1 MATFL
6 PSKGWLM
13 LSAAQT
19 ITYDAALDV
28 TATSGAEWVDWFGDT
43 ADIGLFRY
51 AYNKSGAADT
61 GVWGGSI
68 PFKPLGY
75 RLKIGASNA
84 CWTNDLC
91 DMDLEFLDA
100 AGNVIAALR
109 TRTDGTYRSGLWYGQ
124 SLASLTKATQRD
136 AYPRTYGEL
145 TFTPNSLIYTD
156 DGGQHRN
163 QSFTLTCNMAVV
175 TTLRFSNMRSYETY
189 ASANG
194 CRAETYLR
202 IAGGPAGFDGNFAA
216 LTAEQ
221 FATLQP
227 DLIVPA
233 GAAIA
238 HQPGVGLVASG
249 SAPSYALARS
259 ILPGQTGV
267 LMDAADAVV
276 AQLAYLNGV
285 ARLTVGGVT
294 TEGATDAPYLGL
306 AAINGQVFGYYQTKV
321 LVRSS
326 QFIAPPK
333 SRIWIELQ
341 PGQTLAIIGTEF
353 TPLLVEYTY
362 LVYRHTITA
371 VAANQEPRSQ
381 FQPQDVAWRGYPAM
395 YAGPVNLQQQ
405 TQYPLCK
412 GRDYFWIRDGVRN
425 VEQGFIESTVTI
437 SGMGV
442 RRRVLCFTQDG
453 ELVGETYSRAADGVY
468 RFDLLWLNRRYM
480 VVAQDDPAYGPADYN
495 AVAADYQAPK
505 PYPPGGGVAPEPFP
519 MIAPLK
525 RKQP

>member
-13 LSAAQT
+13 LSRAGT
-19 ITYDAALDV
+19 VTYDASCDV
-28 TATSGAEWVDWFGDT
+28 TATSGPEWADWFGDT

-51 AYNKSGAADT
+51 NYNRNGAADT
-61 GVWGGSI
+61 GVWSGSI
-68 PFKPLGY
+68 PFRVMGY
-75 RLKIGASNA
+75 RFKLGAHNN
-84 CWTNDLC
+84 CWANDLC
-91 DMDLEFLDA
+91 DMDMEFLDV
-100 AGNVIAALR
+100 AGNVVAAIR
-109 TRTDGTYRSGLWYGQ
+109 TRTDGTYRSDLWYGKT
-124 SLASLTKATQRD
+124 LASLTKAPQRGS
-136 AYPRTYGEL
+136 YPSTYGEL
-145 TFTPNSLIYTD
+145 TFTDTSLIYTD
-156 DGGQHRN
+156 DGLDNRN
-163 QSFTLTCNMAVV
+163 LSFTLACAMASV

-202 IAGGPAGFDGNFAA
+202 IASGPAGFDGNFAA

-233 GAAIA
+233 SATIT

-249 SAPSYALARS
+249 FAPSYVLARS
-259 ILPGQTGV
+259 ILPGQTGM
-267 LMDAADAVV
+267 LMDATGAVV

-306 AAINGQVFGYYQTKV
+306 ATINGQVFCYYQTKV
-321 LVRSS
+321 VVRSS

-341 PGQTLAIIGTEF
+341 PEQTLATIGTEF

-362 LVYRHTITA
+362 MVYRHTITA
-371 VAANQEPRSQ
+371 VAANQEPLSQ
-381 FQPQDVAWRGYPAM
+381 FQPQDVAWRGTPPM
-395 YAGPVNLQQQ
+395 CAGPLNLQQQ

-437 SGMGV
+437 SGVGV

-453 ELVGETYSRAADGVY
+453 ELVGETYSRASDGVY

-505 PYPPGGGVAPEPFP
+505 PYPPGGSVAPEPFP

-525 RKQP
+525 RK

>member
-1 MATFL
+1 
-6 PSKGWLM
+6 
-13 LSAAQT
+13 
-19 ITYDAALDV
+19 
-28 TATSGAEWVDWFGDT
+28 
-43 ADIGLFRY
+43 
-51 AYNKSGAADT
+51 
-61 GVWGGSI
+61 
-68 PFKPLGY
+68 
-75 RLKIGASNA
+75 
-84 CWTNDLC
+84 
-91 DMDLEFLDA
+91 MDLEFLDA
-100 AGNVIAALR
+100 GGNVIAAIR
-109 TRTDGTYRSGLWYGQ
+109 TRTDGNYRSGLWYGKT
-124 SLASLTKATQRD
+124 LASLTKAPQRGSFP
-136 AYPRTYGEL
+136 ATYGEL
-145 TFTPNSLIYTD
+145 TFTDTSLIYTD
-156 DGGQHRN
+156 DGLDNRN
-163 QSFTLTCNMAVV
+163 LSFTLACAMASV

-189 ASANG
+189 TGGNG
-194 CRAETYLR
+194 CQAGSYLR
-202 IAGGPAGFDGNFAA
+202 IAGSPPGFNGDFSA

-221 FATLQP
+221 YTALQP

-233 GAAIA
+233 GAAIT

-249 SAPSYALARS
+249 SAPSYALARG

-267 LMDAADAVV
+267 LCDAAGVVV
-276 AQLAYLNGV
+276 AKLAYLNGM
-285 ARLTVGGVT
+285 AMLTVGGVT
-294 TEGATDAPYLGL
+294 TQGPADAPYLGL
-306 AAINGQVFGYYQTKV
+306 ATINGQVFCYYQTKV
-321 LVRSS
+321 VVRSS

-341 PGQTLAIIGTEF
+341 PGLTLATIGTEF
-353 TPLLVEYTY
+353 TPLLAEYTY

-381 FQPQDVAWRGYPAM
+381 FQPQDVAWHGTPPLYP
-395 YAGPVNLQQQ
+395 GPVNFQQQ

-425 VEQGFIESTVTI
+425 VEQGYIESTVTI
-437 SGMGV
+437 SGVGV

-505 PYPPGGGVAPEPFP
+505 PYPPGEGVAPAPFP

-525 RKQP
+525 RK

>member
-13 LSAAQT
+13 LSRAGT
-19 ITYDAALDV
+19 VTYDATCDV
-28 TATSGAEWVDWFGDT
+28 TATTGPEWADWFGDT

-51 AYNKSGAADT
+51 NYNRSAAADT
-61 GVWGGSI
+61 GTWSGSI
-68 PFKPLGY
+68 PFRVMGY
-75 RLKIGASNA
+75 RFKLGAHNN

-100 AGNVIAALR
+100 AGNVIAAIR
-109 TRTDGTYRSGLWYGQ
+109 TRTDGTYRSGLWYGKT
-124 SLASLTKATQRD
+124 LASLTKAPQRGS
-136 AYPRTYGEL
+136 YPTTYGDL
-145 TFTPNSLIYTD
+145 SFTDTSLIYTD
-156 DGGQHRN
+156 DGLDNRN
-163 QSFTLTCNMAVV
+163 LSFTLACAMASV
-175 TTLRFSNMRSYETY
+175 TTLRFSNVRSYETY
-189 ASANG
+189 TGGSGCSAGSYLKIASGPPGFNG
-194 CRAETYLR
+194 
-202 IAGGPAGFDGNFAA
+202 DFAA

-221 FATLQP
+221 YTALQP
-227 DLIVPA
+227 DLVLPA

-249 SAPSYALARS
+249 TAPSYALARS

-267 LMDAADAVV
+267 LFDAAGAVV
-276 AQLAYLNGV
+276 AKLAYLNGV
-285 ARLTVGGVT
+285 AKLTVGGVT

-306 AAINGQVFGYYQTKV
+306 AVINGQVFGYYQTKV
-321 LVRSS
+321 VVRSS

-341 PGQTLAIIGTEF
+341 PGNTLATIGTVYN
-353 TPLLVEYTY
+353 PLLAEYTY
-362 LVYRHTITA
+362 LLYRHTITS

-381 FQPQDVAWRGYPAM
+381 FQPQDVAWRGSPPLYP
-395 YAGPVNLQQQ
+395 GPVNLQQQ

-437 SGMGV
+437 SGVGV

-453 ELVGETYSRAADGVY
+453 ELVGETYSRASDGVY

-505 PYPPGGGVAPEPFP
+505 PYPPGGSVAPEPFP

-525 RKQP
+525 RK

>member
-28 TATSGAEWVDWFGDT
+28 TATGGAEWADWFGDT

-100 AGNVIAALR
+100 AGNVVAALR
-109 TRTDGTYRSGLWYGQ
+109 TRTDGTYRSGLWYGPN
-124 SLASLTKATQRD
+124 LASLTKATQRD

-145 TFTPNSLIYTD
+145 TFTPTSLSYTD

-189 ASANG
+189 TGGNG

-202 IAGGPAGFDGNFAA
+202 IAGGPPGFNGDFAA
-216 LTAEQ
+216 MTAEQ
-221 FATLQP
+221 YTALQP
-227 DLIVPA
+227 DLVLPV
-233 GAAIA
+233 GAAIE
-238 HQPGVGLVASG
+238 HQSGVGLVASG
-249 SAPSYALARS
+249 TAPSYVLARG

-267 LMDAADAVV
+267 LFDAAGAVV

-285 ARLTVGGVT
+285 AKLTVGGVT
-294 TEGATDAPYLGL
+294 TQGPADAPYLGL

-321 LVRSS
+321 FTRST
-326 QFIAPPK
+326 QFIASSQYK
-333 SRIWIELQ
+333 IWIELQ
-341 PGQTLAIIGTEF
+341 PGDRLARIGTEF
-353 TPLLVEYTY
+353 VPLQVEFTYVLFTTPMTVT
-362 LVYRHTITA
+362 V
-371 VAANQEPRSQ
+371 ANQETRAQ
-381 FQPQDVAWRGYPAM
+381 FLPQDVAWQGRPPFYP
-395 YAGPVNLQQQ
+395 GPLSIQQMNQ
-405 TQYPLCK
+405 RVICK

-453 ELVGETYSRAADGVY
+453 ELVGETYSRVADGVY

-505 PYPPGGGVAPEPFP
+505 PYPPGGGVVPEPFP
-519 MIAPLK
+519 LIALLK
-525 RKQP
+525 RKKP